1 MGDADLDAVDGAH
14 DGRLLGLV
22 GAVGHGRVDRGE
34 VQRAVC
40 ATQPQTSCQEVQKL
54 KRQTTTTA
62 DNKQRRE
69 NARLDLQILTAA
81 KGNRQSR
88 DERRVVSHSHATSRG
103 STPSP
108 GTPATQTPAGHRQ
121 R

>member
-40 ATQPQTSCQEVQKL
+40 ATQPQTYM
-54 KRQTTTTA
+54 
-62 DNKQRRE
+62 
-69 NARLDLQILTAA
+69 
-81 KGNRQSR
+81 
-88 DERRVVSHSHATSRG
+88 SRG
-103 STPSP
+103 PEMKADDDNSRQQAEKGKCT
-108 GTPATQTPAGHRQ
+108 AGSADPDCGQ
-121 R
+121 G

>member
-40 ATQPQTSCQEVQKL
+40 ATQNNRRVKVKSRKWQM
-54 KRQTTTTA
+54 TA
-62 DNKQRRE
+62 DK
-69 NARLDLQILTAA
+69 
-81 KGNRQSR
+81 
-88 DERRVVSHSHATSRG
+88 HST
-103 STPSP
+103 
-108 GTPATQTPAGHRQ
+108 
-121 R
+121 